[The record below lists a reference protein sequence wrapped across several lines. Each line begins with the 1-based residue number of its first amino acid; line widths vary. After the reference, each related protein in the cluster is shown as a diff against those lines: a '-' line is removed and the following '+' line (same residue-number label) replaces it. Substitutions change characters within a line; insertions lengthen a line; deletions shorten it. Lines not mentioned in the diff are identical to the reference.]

1 MTKLSDKTILESWHK
16 NAAPWADA
24 IAGQTIPSR
33 VMVTDGAITD
43 TITALAPKT
52 VLDIGCGEGW
62 LVRALAAAGMQVTGT
77 DAVAELIEKARAAG
91 GGTFEQIAYE
101 QLAYEELS
109 ASKFST
115 RFDLAVCNF
124 SLLGK
129 ESVEQVFAAV
139 PELLNPGGHFVV
151 QTLHPVT
158 SNGDGTYEDGWREGS
173 WAGFSDDF
181 TDPAPWYFRTVDSWQ
196 ALFSSNGMRIEQVQ
210 EPLHPDTGQPASLII
225 TGAVK

>member
-1 MTKLSDKTILESWHK
+1 
-16 NAAPWADA
+16 
-24 IAGQTIPSR
+24 
-33 VMVTDGAITD
+33 MVTDRAITD
-43 TITALAPKT
+43 TITELAPKT

-62 LVRALAAAGMQVTGT
+62 LVRALAGAGMQVTGT
-77 DAVAELIEKARAAG
+77 DAVAELIDKARAAG

-109 ASKFST
+109 ASRFSK

-129 ESVEQVFAAV
+129 ESVEQVFTAV
-139 PELLNPGGHFVV
+139 PDLLNPGGHFVV

-158 SNGDGTYEDGWREGS
+158 SNIDRVYEDGWREGS

-181 TDPAPWYFRTVDSWQ
+181 TDPAPGISV
-196 ALFSSNGMRIEQVQ
+196 
-210 EPLHPDTGQPASLII
+210 P
-225 TGAVK
+225 

>member
-1 MTKLSDKTILESWHK
+1 MTKLSDKTILKSWHK

-33 VMVTDGAITD
+33 VMVTDRAITD

-77 DAVAELIEKARAAG
+77 DAVAELIDKARAAG
-91 GGTFEQIAYE
+91 GGTFKKVAYE
-101 QLAYEELS
+101 DLS
-109 ASKFST
+109 GDSINE

-139 PELLNPGGHFVV
+139 PSLLNSGGHFVV

-158 SNGDGTYEDGWREGS
+158 SNGDGIYEDGWREGS

-181 TDPAPWYFRTVDSWQ
+181 TDPAPWYFRTVDAWQ
-196 ALFSSNGMRIEQVQ
+196 ALFTDNGMRIEQVQ
-210 EPLHPDTGQPASLII
+210 EPVHPETGQPASLII
-225 TGAVK
+225 TGTVK